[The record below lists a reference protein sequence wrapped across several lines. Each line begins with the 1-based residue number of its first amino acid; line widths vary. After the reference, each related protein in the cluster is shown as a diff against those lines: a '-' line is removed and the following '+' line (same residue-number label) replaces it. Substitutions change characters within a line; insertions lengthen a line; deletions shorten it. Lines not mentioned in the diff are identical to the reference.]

1 MKRKMM
7 YVLGTFILCL
17 MITPNVA
24 KAWEGSGGGGGTNLQ
39 DCSSGWCFDFR
50 YTSEQDQVVAGAEG
64 LRLTVVDKNGKEIKS
79 WNSWSN
85 RYGWTEIYYIT

>member
-39 DCSSGWCFDFR
+39 DCSSDGVLIFAILQ
-50 YTSEQDQVVAGAEG
+50 S
-64 LRLTVVDKNGKEIKS
+64 KIKS
-79 WNSWSN
+79 
-85 RYGWTEIYYIT
+85 